1 MFTKQ
6 LCVYGAEPATSNQ
19 EPVTS
24 DMLSS
29 IDKLIYRIFIFLLI
43 FSPLAFGTVST
54 WSLTIME
61 ALSIGAVLLLFISYG
76 LKNKAIYKAPG
87 TLVIML
93 YPAYILIQLIPL
105 PAGVVKLISPATY
118 SLYKETIG
126 IIDPVQWV
134 SLSINKK
141 ATFAELFRYTAYA
154 GFYLLTV
161 QVLSR
166 RSLLKKTLTYLV
178 IFATVLSVTAILQR
192 FTSPGKIF
200 WFYETSSS
208 FFGPYFN
215 HNHYAG
221 LMEMIFPVIFSL
233 FLFYKPSVSYPSLRE
248 KVVEFFSH
256 VRTSEHILLGFSC
269 LLVALSVFL
278 SLSRGGTISL
288 CISAGLCF
296 LLITLKQRTI
306 RSAGNT
312 VVLLA
317 LLLLVS
323 VGWFGWK
330 PIFNRFEK
338 IRNEQGEITENRPV
352 YWKDS
357 VHAFKNFP
365 ATGTGMGTFG
375 NIYPRFQSKSFGR
388 RLTHAHNDYLEFL
401 VNGGIVG
408 FLLFFGFPATII
420 YKTYKVFL
428 KRREPYSIFIYMGS
442 ISGIFAILLHSITDF
457 NLQIGANGLYLFFLA
472 GLAVSASH
480 TRLRDNLGDTLLQ
493 PLTARAKKTFYSGA
507 VCMLPVLPIMILY
520 NIATIKGESLFCSTV
535 KLSVVENLSEKDAE
549 KISKIGQKAL
559 KYNPLDAFIPWFAA
573 KHAIRIPDNES
584 ALAYFKKAIRRNPV
598 CGPLLQD
605 MGMFMSETGRND
617 AAERLLRAGIKYNRI
632 SSIRY
637 KTYAEWLLSNGH
649 KDQGIDTMRT
659 AISMNIK
666 KSRSS
671 IDLMDELGLSFE
683 DIRNALPH
691 RVEPNVYFAEFL
703 SDKELPREAE
713 RTYLNAF
720 NWLDN
725 EEEVNSSCFF
735 KASAYFIKQ
744 KLYDDALN
752 ILLKGIEYL
761 PDNVKMRV
769 ALASLYER
777 IGILYRAKEEYK
789 HALIIDPK
797 NRHVRKKLKKL
808 SAT

>member
-1 MFTKQ
+1 
-6 LCVYGAEPATSNQ
+6 
-19 EPVTS
+19 
-24 DMLSS
+24 MLLS
-29 IDKLIYRIFIFLLI
+29 IEKLTYRIFIFLLI

-54 WSLTIME
+54 WSLTLME
-61 ALSIGAVLLLFISYG
+61 ALSIGAVILLFIS
-76 LKNKAIYKAPG
+76 LWLNDRTIYQAPG
-87 TLVIML
+87 TLLIIFF
-93 YPAYILIQLIPL
+93 PAYIMLQLIPL
-105 PAGVVKLISPATY
+105 PAGLVKLISPSTY
-118 SLYKETIG
+118 SLYSETIG

-141 ATFAELFRYTAYA
+141 ATLAELFRYTSYA

-161 QVLSR
+161 QLLSH
-166 RSLLKKTLTYLV
+166 RSLLKKTLNYLA
-178 IFATVLSVTAILQR
+178 IFAAILSVTAILQR
-192 FTSPGKIF
+192 FTSSGKIY
-200 WFYETSSS
+200 WFYKTPTA

-215 HNHYAG
+215 NNHYAG

-256 VRTSEHILLGFSC
+256 IRTSEHILLGFSA

-278 SLSRGGTISL
+278 SLSRGGIISL
-288 CISAGLCF
+288 CVSAGFCF
-296 LLITLKQRTI
+296 LMITLKQRAI

-312 VVLLA
+312 VF
-317 LLLLVS
+317 LLVFILLIS

-330 PIFNRFEK
+330 PIFKEFDKTIDEK
-338 IRNEQGEITENRPV
+338 GEITENRPV

-357 VHAFKNFP
+357 VNAFKNFP

-388 RLTHAHNDYLEFL
+388 RLTHTHNDYLEFL

-480 TRLRDNLGDTLLQ
+480 TRLRNKLGDTLLQ
-493 PLTARAKKTFYSGA
+493 PLTARAKKTFFSGA
-507 VCMLPVLPIMILY
+507 VCMFPVLPLMVLY

-584 ALAYFKKAIRRNPV
+584 ALVYFKKAIHRNPV

-605 MGMFMSETGRND
+605 IGMFMSETGRND
-617 AAERLLRAGIKYNRI
+617 TAERLIRAGIKYNRI
-632 SSIRY
+632 SSVRY

-659 AISMNIK
+659 AICMNIK
-666 KSRSS
+666 KSRSY
-671 IDLMDELGLSFE
+671 IDLMDELGLSFD
-683 DIRNALPH
+683 DIRNALPD

-703 SDKELPREAE
+703 LDKDMLREAE

-744 KLYDDALN
+744 KQYDDALN

-777 IGILYRAKEEYK
+777 IGVLYRAKEEYK
-789 HALIIDPK
+789 NALIIDPK
-797 NRHVRKKLKKL
+797 NRHVKTKLKKL